1 MRDRLIELIDNAG
14 IQINGNVTPYRD
26 YGIENLAD
34 YLLENG
40 VIVPPCKVGQ
50 NIYIVSAAK
59 EMKYM
64 ELGKL

>member
-1 MRDRLIELIDNAG
+1 MRDRLIELLDNAD

-40 VIVPPCKVGQ
+40 VIVPPCKVGAR
-50 NIYIVSAAK
+50 IYAVISRTSDNRNL
-59 EMKYM
+59 YIIH
-64 ELGKL
+64 